1 MAILFCQGL
10 RRGGEFCRIE
20 VKKINSA
27 VSEFG
32 NFVFFTEVCVFLYG
46 RYNL

>member
-10 RRGGEFCRIE
+10 LGGGFCRIE